1 MTPPGFEKGREQGSK
16 YPLLFLKDNHLFF
29 ASSLNVS
36 VGLTCIVASLRLSF
50 ACLDHH
56 HNIMVLFR
64 LRNLSAADFLVV
76 GLGILGYKNKRCNAM
91 EIRRFRAH
99 FGASP
104 KSCSAIFLALQTTQI
119 QAARVNKPDPFY
131 FLMTMHWFS
140 RYQVEESYSGAPW
153 LVDEK
158 TFQHWAWIY
167 THKIQALKGDKVSDY
182 DCRQVATILTISN

>member
-1 MTPPGFEKGREQGSK
+1 LAYDNSWLRKRAQTRIKVSVAF
-16 YPLLFLKDNHLFF
+16 FKDNHLFF

-36 VGLTCIVASLRLSF
+36 VGLTCIVVSLCLSF

-64 LRNLSAADFLVV
+64 LQNLSAADFLVV
-76 GLGILGYKNKRCNAM
+76 GLGILGYKNKRCNAT

-104 KSCSAIFLALQTTQI
+104 KSCSAIFLALQTAQI

-131 FLMTMHWFS
+131 LLMTLHWFL

-158 TFQHWAWIY
+158 AFQHCSWIY
-167 THKIQALKGDKVSDY
+167 TRKIQAL
-182 DCRQVATILTISN
+182 